1 MADKII
7 NIDPGEIQPEIWIR
21 LNRIFSQGK
30 VGSAY
35 LFAGPEGSGK
45 EALAIEFAKLIN
57 CEDEV
62 KKPCNVC
69 PSCQRINVLQHENLT
84 LVFPLPREGGSSGE
98 DDPLKGLSNKTIA
111 VINDAIQLKSRD
123 PFYKIRIPRANT
135 IPISVVRELRKSAYL
150 KTAVRGRRII
160 LIFDAHFLVTGEAAS
175 ANALLKILEEPPAA
189 TSFILVSDQKGSLLP
204 TILSRC
210 QQIDFPPLAD
220 SVVTRYITRGNAK
233 MIAGLSLGNMRLAR
247 KLADLETGDIPKRIE
262 TLARLVIKQ
271 DADNWR
277 EFVSTHSR
285 LAANEPDEYR
295 FNFYLLQLWFRAA
308 YRQRMNQPDPLHE
321 NGLLP
326 LMEQLNHSQPAIDYL
341 GLNQALAKAT
351 EALARNYYIPL
362 TLVNFLTT
370 VQHRI
375 SGS

>member
-1 MADKII
+1 
-7 NIDPGEIQPEIWIR
+7 
-21 LNRIFSQGK
+21 
-30 VGSAY
+30 
-35 LFAGPEGSGK
+35 
-45 EALAIEFAKLIN
+45 
-57 CEDEV
+57 
-62 KKPCNVC
+62 
-69 PSCQRINVLQHENLT
+69 
-84 LVFPLPREGGSSGE
+84 
-98 DDPLKGLSNKTIA
+98 
-111 VINDAIQLKSRD
+111 
-123 PFYKIRIPRANT
+123 
-135 IPISVVRELRKSAYL
+135 YL

-160 LIFDAHFLVTGEAAS
+160 LIFDAHLLGTGEAAS
-175 ANALLKILEEPPAA
+175 ANALLKILEEPPTA

-220 SVVTRYITRGNAK
+220 SVIVRYITKGNVK

-247 KLADLETGDIPKRIE
+247 KLADLETGDITKRIE
-262 TLARLVIKQ
+262 ALVRLVIKQ

-277 EFVSTHSR
+277 EFVNTHSR
-285 LAANEPDEYR
+285 LATNEPDEYR

-308 YRQRMNQPDPLHE
+308 YRQRLNQPDPLHE

-326 LMEQLNHSQPAIDYL
+326 LMEQLNHSQPAVDYL
-341 GLNQALAKAT
+341 GLNQALATAT

-370 VQHRI
+370 VQHRM